1 MEDARIAGYRRVAQ
15 VLAGLDDGALAERLA
30 SATELGAGIG
40 GRTSLLHVGD
50 LPVFVKRVPL
60 TDLERRPDH
69 RGSTANL
76 FELPTFYQYGVGSTG
91 FGAWREVAAH
101 TTTNQWV
108 LGGRS
113 PRFPLLYHWRVLP
126 DRPPNTSA
134 DDIRAAVDYWD
145 GSPAVRGR
153 LEAIAGATA
162 SVVLFLEHLPQ
173 TLHEWLLTRFDEG
186 ESAAAA
192 AVEFADRELH
202 ALVDVLR
209 THGIVHFDAHP
220 HNVLTD
226 GRRLYLGDLGL
237 LLDPRFELAEP
248 EAVFL
253 AAHRDWDR
261 YDVQRYL
268 VNWLCRRLL
277 PDVDREIVIR
287 DPAGLPAHAAALIAR
302 YARPVQI
309 MNAFYDRLVHG
320 PKTTPYPAAALGAA
334 ALGAAAGR
342 GYPAQPVP

>member
-1 MEDARIAGYRRVAQ
+1 VEDARIAGHRRLTR
-15 VLAGLDDGALAERLA
+15 VLAGLDDGGLAERLA
-30 SATELGAGIG
+30 GATELGTGIG
-40 GRTSLLHVGD
+40 GRTSLLRVDD

-60 TDLERRPDH
+60 TDLELRPER

-101 TTTNQWV
+101 TTMTEWV
-108 LGGRS
+108 LDGRS

-126 DRPPNTSA
+126 ERPRNTPA
-134 DDIRAAVDYWD
+134 DEITAAVAYWN
-145 GSPAVRGR
+145 GSPAVRRR

-162 SVVLFLEHLPQ
+162 SVVLVLEHLPQ
-173 TLHEWLLTRFDEG
+173 TLNEWLLIRFDEG

-192 AVEFADRELH
+192 AVDFADRELH
-202 ALVDVLR
+202 ALVDVLQA
-209 THGIVHFDAHP
+209 HGVVHFDAHP

-226 GRRLYLGDLGL
+226 GRRLYLGDPGL
-237 LLDPRFELAEP
+237 LLDLRFELAEP
-248 EAVFL
+248 EAAFL

-261 YDVQRYL
+261 YDIQRYL
-268 VNWLCRRLL
+268 VNWLCRRLQ
-277 PDVDREIVIR
+277 PDVDRRIVIH

-302 YARPVQI
+302 YRAPVQI

-320 PKTTPYPAAALGAA
+320 PKTTPYPAAALA
-334 ALGAAAGR
+334 AAAGR